1 MSRQAILY
9 IIVAILALAFI
20 FNAGVWGYIAFAVIL
35 SLIALRLAV
44 AVAKLWRKRRRNPDS
59 PAREYA
65 LKLTALLMGIFFITG
80 TLLFT
85 VTFRTIGTDPDLG
98 MKFNN
103 VELVLRSMMCSV
115 DLFMLNVDSNILDAL
130 KGHTWIKAALTA
142 QAVAAFTCTI
152 GLLASLVMARVKA
165 YYQLHRRTRITA
177 EKDHLY
183 IFFGIDDHS
192 RLLASDISARDDKA
206 ICIFVDYADVDDDDN
221 DSWSNLVG
229 LFTHRQSTFD
239 VARDSN
245 ALVTV
250 ASKPLCDIDSPR
262 LNDAD
267 ADVFALMGIEKV
279 RDLIVQVRD
288 SGGELSIFFM
298 SEDEDHNIRSL
309 TNLAKDATIRTFPTL
324 SELMTIYCHARFNG
338 PNRVV
343 EDLAIRKKL
352 RVEIIDSSHLSVEML
367 KLRAEDHPV
376 RVAYLD
382 SEHPTMVTTP
392 LRSLIV
398 GFGEVGRDAFRFIY
412 EFGTFMRMG
421 SQGPEV
427 ARPSISAVDS
437 GMDHIKG
444 AFVSSMPAIDF
455 SWEFRL
461 DEVDCRS
468 MRFYDKYLSEQ
479 NCREL
484 NYIVL
489 ALGDDDLNISLAT
502 SIFTRIRRWRDDM
515 SHLIIMVRCVSDAK
529 RDLMDKVAAHYN
541 MGSDGG
547 RHRVI
552 RIFGNPRE
560 IYSYDIIIRADLT
573 DMAKTYFSNYHRLR
587 KERDTWEGRREDLTA
602 IAQTSCGSTGYPDID
617 KLRKLR
623 RQETQDFADALHAS
637 TKLWLLQS
645 QFPDGYDW
653 NGFVARYFAD
663 DGYPAKVGAYS
674 DIRYPRLSE
683 EENEVILNLA
693 MLEHARWNAAHELM
707 GYVDNTDGHSCDERT
722 RRHNCLKSWQELDEE
737 SRRASSPD
745 WVCDY
750 KEYDFGVVDTTI
762 AITLGGARPGSSAN
776 SKS

>member
-1 MSRQAILY
+1 MSRQAILHTIY
-9 IIVAILALAFI
+9 VIVAILAAAFI
-20 FNAGVWGYIAFAVIL
+20 FNAGEWGYITFVVFFSI
-35 SLIALRLAV
+35 IAMRLVV
-44 AVAKLWRKRRRNPDS
+44 AVAKLLRKRRKNPDS

-65 LKLTALLMGIFFITG
+65 LKLTALMMGILFITG

-85 VTFRTIGTDPDLG
+85 VTFRTIGTDPELG
-98 MKFNN
+98 MVFNN

-130 KGHTWIKAALTA
+130 KGHTWIKAALTV
-142 QAVAAFTCTI
+142 QAVAAFMCTI

-165 YYQLHRRTRITA
+165 YYLLHRRTKITP
-177 EKDHLY
+177 EKDHLC

-192 RLLASDISARDDKA
+192 RLLASDIAAKNTKA

-239 VARDSN
+239 VAKDSN

-262 LNDAD
+262 LNDED
-267 ADVFALMGIEKV
+267 PDVFALTGIEKI

-288 SGGELSIFFM
+288 FGGELSIFFM

-309 TNLAKDATIRTFPTL
+309 MNLAKDATIR
-324 SELMTIYCHARFNG
+324 SCASLMKIYCHARFNG

-343 EDLAIRKKL
+343 EDLAVRKKL
-352 RVEIIDSSHLSVEML
+352 RVEIIDSSHLSVEIL
-367 KLRAEDHPV
+367 KLRADDHPV
-376 RVAYLD
+376 RVVHLD
-382 SEHPTMVTTP
+382 SDNPTMVASP

-398 GFGEVGRDAFRFIY
+398 GFGEVGRDAFRFLY
-412 EFGTFMRMG
+412 EFGSFIRMG
-421 SQGPEV
+421 SHGPEV
-427 ARPSISAVDS
+427 ARPEISAVDAS
-437 GMDHIKG
+437 MDHIKG

-455 SWEFRL
+455 TSGGLCL

-468 MRFYDKYLSEQ
+468 LRFYDHYLSEQ

-502 SIFTRIRRWRDDM
+502 NIFTRIRRWRDDM
-515 SHLIIMVRCVSDAK
+515 SHLIIMVRCVSDEK
-529 RDLMDKVAAHYN
+529 RELMDKVAAHYN
-541 MGSDGG
+541 LGSDDG

-560 IYSYDIIIRADLT
+560 IYTYDLIVRAGLRDKA
-573 DMAKTYFSNYHRLR
+573 MTYFRTYYFLR
-587 KERDTWEGRREDLTA
+587 KDPITWQNRFDKLMRISD
-602 IAQTSCGSTGYPDID
+602 STGYPDID
-617 KLRKLR
+617 NLRKLR
-623 RQETQDFADALHAS
+623 RQESQDHSDALHAA
-637 TKLWLLQS
+637 TKMWLLK
-645 QFPDGYDW
+645 
-653 NGFVARYFAD
+653 NHFAD
-663 DGYPAKVGAYS
+663 DYDWDGFAVRYFDGEGYPDRKGGCS
-674 DIRYPRLSE
+674 DISYPKLNA

-707 GYVDNTDGHSCDERT
+707 GYVENTDGHSCDERG
-722 RRHNCLKSWQELDEE
+722 RRHNCLKSWQELDAE
-737 SRRASSPD
+737 SLAASTPE
-745 WVCDY
+745 WECDY
-750 KEYDFGVVDTTI
+750 KVYDFGVVETTI
-762 AITLGGARPGSSAN
+762 AIALGRACPEPSPTSE
-776 SKS
+776 S